1 MANAVSTAGMNVY
14 WAVESAAGTRPT
26 SGYTVL
32 PGCKAIPALFNDPN
46 TLQTTPLSAKKNHT
60 YIEGLGD
67 SGGSIAIT
75 VNDYSEFRTSWNNC
89 ISAYDGLTG
98 GKTMWFEIAYPED
111 SNLDSFYFPGQP
123 IPLGFGGAEVDS
135 VLENNANIMPQGDYV
150 FAAASTK
157 ASA

>member
-32 PGCKAIPALFNDPN
+32 PGCKAIPALYNDPN

-89 ISAYDGLTG
+89 VSAYAGLTG
-98 GKTMWFEIAYPED
+98 GKTMWFEIAYPEE
-111 SNLDSFYFPGQP
+111 SGLDSFYFPGQP

-157 ASA
+157 TSA